1 MSSRRASRQKE
12 RKKTKASSKKKKSSR
27 SRSLISKIKGN
38 DSLDFKINIAL
49 ALLLGSS
56 IMIASLTIGAMANDP
71 FGYSGGWETQS
82 SMNKVVIVGENS
94 AKTLITTNLHS
105 TSYDT
110 DGNFQTAVTAAG
122 SIVGIYPTA
131 YEDTGVIVKTGY
143 PYYLQQTSSGWIQS
157 DDAYLVDTYV
167 RDFEKDDGTLVH
179 AEYMEYAVGISVT
192 IQTDAG
198 KYYKPIA
205 IPFVSEG
212 YLDYGWYFED
222 NVAQVEVRSQ
232 LALSPWTPS
241 GVVDG
246 WTLTGGWAGIM
257 SMSVYDIE
265 YGLIDPYAEENR
277 GHIIQG
283 LMSVNEAVN
292 MYIPNTETIEGESE
306 LDDFKDASDPAALQ
320 GVPNTVEFGTYATL
334 GAGCKYETDIL
345 THWTDVAVR
354 NVYVTYFLRASF
366 ISTIVYELAAGNE
379 LPLEPPEENN
389 TVYIAEN
396 TSLNAILDY
405 LEGIFPGF
413 MNVLILVVI
422 GILGIAFIV
431 IIIKFG
437 RRKPQVQYVQPH

>member
-12 RKKTKASSKKKKSSR
+12 RKKTKSKKATSR
-27 SRSLISKIKGN
+27 SKNLITTIKGQ
-38 DSLDFKINIAL
+38 DSLDFKLNIMIL
-49 ALLLGSS
+49 LLLGSS
-56 IMIASLTIGAMANDP
+56 IMIASVTVSAMTNDP

-82 SMNKVVIVGENS
+82 SMNKVIFVGENQ

-110 DGNFQTAVTAAG
+110 DGDFQTAVTAAG
-122 SIVGIYPTA
+122 TVVGILPST
-131 YEDTGVIVKTGY
+131 YEDPGMIVKTGY
-143 PYYLQQTSSGWIQS
+143 PYYLQQTSTGWEQS
-157 DDAYLVDTYV
+157 DEAYLVDTYV
-167 RDFEKDDGTLVH
+167 RDYEKDDGTLVH

-198 KYYKPIA
+198 KYYKPMY
-205 IPFVSEG
+205 IPLVQEG
-212 YLDYGWYFED
+212 YLDYGYYYED
-222 NVAQVEVRSQ
+222 NAVQVEVRAQ
-232 LALSPWTPS
+232 LALSPWTPT

-257 SMSVYDIE
+257 SMAVYDLE
-265 YGLIDPYAEENR
+265 YGLIDPYADENK

-283 LMSVNEAVN
+283 LMSRNEALN
-292 MYIPNTETIEGESE
+292 MYIPNTESIEDDSQ
-306 LDDFKDASDPAALQ
+306 LDDFIDATDPAALQ
-320 GVPNTVEFGTYATL
+320 GVPNTVEFGVYATL
-334 GAGCKYETDIL
+334 GAGCKYETDML

-379 LPLEPPEENN
+379 DPLDPPEENN

-396 TSLNAILDY
+396 TQLNAFLDY
-405 LEGIFPGF
+405 LETMFPGF

-422 GILGIAFIV
+422 GIIGLAFI
-431 IIIKFG
+431 ILMIKFG
-437 RRKPQVQYVQPH
+437 RFL